1 MPVFTGED
9 LTKSAKLLTSAAIVV
24 ADPTGLT
31 AGAVGLDAVLTY
43 FDLKT
48 ATHPDLKKL
57 EKETAKKLKARF
69 KTPDFH
75 CPKGAEIHLPQMIEA
90 GLAKPADFVDCN
102 LDAEKII
109 GQMIAQL
116 KEPEHRKTEM
126 LEAFQR
132 LCLPV
137 LRGLMDDP
145 RMMAVLDPMIK
156 RKQLQQG
163 ETISAK
169 LDQLATLPRDQLELL
184 AGRFEIAE
192 AIDLSD
198 REIQEQLTLKAKQYR
213 DYRKLIDGID
223 DRVAGLGNLKAA
235 AKDAAGR
242 LDFDEVEELMLRV
255 DEVETEIA
263 AEAKEIR
270 AANAILRGRVQQAYD
285 IYCAAA
291 DSFGSV
297 DPLEPARRRAR
308 YWQPL
313 YDNGKAFGGTGLA
326 LAAEMLQTVLG
337 VVTRGEDPTLWA
349 GTQNNLGNA
358 HLTLGERESGT
369 EHLQAAVAA
378 YQAALQEQNRDA
390 VPQNWATLQNNLGT
404 RAVGVRSARGRFQT
418 AARGSSSLSGLT
430 AGTHPRHGAFGLGR
444 NAEQSGHG
452 TADSRESRGGI
463 GTAARS
469 SGSF

>member
-1 MPVFTGED
+1 MPVFSGED

-291 DSFGSV
+291 DSFGPV

-308 YWQPL
+308 YFKPL
-313 YDNGKAFGGTGLA
+313 YDHGLAFGGAGLE
-326 LAAEMLQTVLG
+326 LAADMLYAVLG
-337 VVTRGEDPTLWA
+337 MVSREAEPKLWA
-349 GTQNNLGNA
+349 GTQNNVGIALQ
-358 HLTLGERESGT
+358 TLGERNVSPKQ
-369 EHLQAAVAA
+369 LLAAV
-378 YQAALQEQNRDA
+378 D
-390 VPQNWATLQNNLGT
+390 
-404 RAVGVRSARGRFQT
+404 
-418 AARGSSSLSGLT
+418 
-430 AGTHPRHGAFGLGR
+430 
-444 NAEQSGHG
+444 
-452 TADSRESRGGI
+452 
-463 GTAARS
+463 
-469 SGSF
+469 